1 MAECT
6 GCGTTCTVTCG
17 YSCSGTLSANSIS
30 RINKI
35 NIPTVKQ
42 TTMNNS
48 KQKTSMTIK
57 KSG

>member
-6 GCGTTCTVTCG
+6 GCEATCTVTCG
-17 YSCSGTLSANSIS
+17 YSCSGNLSTASVS